1 MKKTVNNLLPEEV
14 THQISIVI
22 IIKNQKEIETTK
34 SSLEIF
40 QIAIY
45 ENSSWKWY
53 FHSGLLAR
61 ITQFGQN
68 SG

>member
-45 ENSSWKWY
+45 ENSS
-53 FHSGLLAR
+53 
-61 ITQFGQN
+61 
-68 SG
+68 